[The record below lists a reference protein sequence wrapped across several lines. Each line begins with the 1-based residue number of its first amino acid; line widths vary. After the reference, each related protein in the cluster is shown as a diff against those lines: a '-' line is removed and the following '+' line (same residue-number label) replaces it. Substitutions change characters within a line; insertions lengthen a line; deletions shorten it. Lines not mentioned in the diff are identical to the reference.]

1 MNISFTI
8 SSANYLPFAKSTGE
22 SLLKHNPEHS
32 FIIVLLD
39 QYPEIDANDF
49 LPLKLIHVQDLGIEG
64 FDEMA
69 ERYSIFELSCAIK
82 SFASERLF
90 AMNPQAENIF
100 YFDSDMLIYNKLST
114 AEKMLEDH
122 SILLTPHLVSSKDF
136 AGRVV
141 IEKMLLFAGL
151 YNAGFFALKR
161 SDETFSFLKWWTE
174 RMQTLCVVDT
184 VAGLF
189 VDQVWMNFV
198 PLMFPKVRIIDD
210 AGYNFACW
218 NFGERK
224 LSGEAGKYLVN
235 GVPLVFMHYSGYNV
249 NEESV
254 LSKYFPQ
261 YDFENTPEVLPLFK
275 DYKEAAIKNN
285 VPDYFSY
292 QPKLGKFPVIITE
305 TEYIVPVPV
314 REKFFRR
321 KYNKIFGKK
330 S

>member
-8 SSANYLPFAKSTGE
+8 CSANYLPFAKSTGE

-39 QYPEIDANDF
+39 EYPEINAKDF
-49 LPLKLIHVQDLGIEG
+49 LPIKLIHIQDLGIEG

-69 ERYSIFELSCAIK
+69 QRYSIFELSCAVK
-82 SFASERLF
+82 SFASDRLF
-90 AMNPQAENIF
+90 ELNPRAENVF
-100 YFDSDMLIYNKLST
+100 YFDADMLIYNPLSA
-114 AEKMLEDH
+114 AEKMLKAH

-136 AGRVV
+136 RGRVD
-141 IEKMLLFAGL
+141 IEKMFLFAGL

-161 SDETFSFLKWWTE
+161 SAETFSFLKWWME
-174 RMQTLCVVDT
+174 RMETLCIVDT
-184 VAGLF
+184 HAGLF

-198 PLMFPKVRIIDD
+198 PLMFPKVKVIDD

-218 NFGERK
+218 NFGERT
-224 LSGEAGKYLVN
+224 LSGEHGNYRVN
-235 GVPLVFMHYSGYNV
+235 DVPLVFMHYSGYNI
-249 NEESV
+249 NDESV
-254 LSKYFPQ
+254 LSKHFLQ

-275 DYKEAAIKNN
+275 DYKDAALKNN
-285 VPDYFSY
+285 KDDYFAL
-292 QPKLGKFPVIITE
+292 PPMIGKPAVIIPAE
-305 TEYIVPVPV
+305 PELPPV